1 MSSPGTAALLERV
14 ADEVVVLAPPVEPM
28 LAEADRL
35 RRRRRTAVG
44 GAVLAVLVTLGAADA
59 VTSLAA
65 PDPQAWPVAAPPDG
79 MRFVGVGRAAI
90 AVPIAWETGATR
102 CGQPLRDT
110 VVIGPAPAATCTAPR
125 PAGVRS
131 VVVTPGPPGPGF
143 RADSTYDVSG
153 HRVERGRTT
162 CPGGTCSAVVH
173 VPTENVTFTVASSN
187 TRPERARAEVA
198 GMVRGLRVLGG
209 QVAVP
214 GTDTLAAGYGRS
226 AEAKYVADLRGLGL
240 EPVVAV
246 DTATDAEAG
255 TVTEVSPEPG
265 HPAAARQRGHR
276 DAWPTGPAPPAD
288 LVAVGIGSVDDDRT
302 YRGLTHED
310 IRRGAT
316 LEVPQGT
323 DIWAY
328 ADGHAVADP
337 GRPQDG
343 GSIALDFWR
352 NQARWPTVWEAVQP
366 GITEVTLSIRAD
378 GRRVDLGT
386 VRIVVTE

>member
-1 MSSPGTAALLERV
+1 MSSPGTADLLERV

-59 VTSLAA
+59 VTSLTA
-65 PDPQAWPVAAPPDG
+65 PDPQAWPVAAPPHG

-90 AVPIAWETGATR
+90 AVPIAWETGATH

-125 PAGVRS
+125 PADVRS

-246 DTATDAEAG
+246 DTATAAEAG
-255 TVTEVSPEPG
+255 TVTEVSPIPG
-265 HPAAARQRGHR
+265 TPLPRGSRVVMSVADGPRSARDR
-276 DAWPTGPAPPAD
+276 
-288 LVAVGIGSVDDDRT
+288 VAVGMGSVDGDHT

-316 LEVPQGT
+316 LEVPQGA

-328 ADGHAVADP
+328 ADGLRSRTLDA
-337 GRPQDG
+337 RTDG

-366 GITEVTLSIRAD
+366 GVTEVTLSIRAD
-378 GRRVDLGT
+378 GKRVDLGT